1 MERAAAAPQVCAA
14 AISAVMNKTR
24 QKVDND
30 AELDISEE
38 SSSLNLDT
46 LSAFMQGDG
55 RAIFDNALRRFAD
68 DQSSLASRGVAA
80 IKRGAEEIDAP
91 KEEKPYTSSLRGAT
105 TEFEPPEEACL
116 LQPDKRTRTPS
127 SQSEELQDP
136 DYASG
141 IAKGGTQYFVM
152 NGQGRRGKGAGD
164 ETPSCY
170 SYAATEEASSRAT
183 SRSSSRKGTTRGRS
197 PGSAASSDT
206 PDKVQRVADLPPDVC
221 KEYYKSGKCDRKP
234 VDTPTDRPR
243 IDQPTD

>member
-68 DQSSLASRGVAA
+68 DQSSLTSRGVAA
-80 IKRGAEEIDAP
+80 IKRGAEEINAP
-91 KEEKPYTSSLRGAT
+91 KEEKPYTSALRSAT
-105 TEFEPPEEACL
+105 TEYEPPEETCPP
-116 LQPDKRTRTPS
+116 QPGKKTRTPS
-127 SQSEELQDP
+127 SQSEELQHP

-141 IAKGGTQYFVM
+141 IMTGGTQYFAM
-152 NGQGRRGKGAGD
+152 NGQGRKGKCAGD

-170 SYAATEEASSRAT
+170 SYAATEEAPSCAT
-183 SRSSSRKGTTRGRS
+183 SRSSSRKSTTRGRS
-197 PGSAASSDT
+197 PGSAASSDA
-206 PDKVQRVADLPPDVC
+206 PDKVQRVADPPPNVC
-221 KEYYKSGKCDRKP
+221 KEYYKSGRCDRKP
-234 VDTPTDRPR
+234 ADTNRP
-243 IDQPTD
+243 PV